1 MERACFLLEETG
13 QRLRCLLNPESLVV
27 RRVAGVRPR
36 RSIGGRLTGT
46 GLGDDPVLFTGGGST
61 HLELDLLFDTQL
73 DGSSVEAT
81 DVQDLTRPL
90 WELAENVASVDGA
103 ARLRIVRL
111 VWGKSWNV
119 PAVVVAVAE
128 RFERFEPSG
137 SPQRSWLRLRLLRV
151 ATSAST
157 SATVAQPAAGFAV
170 PPDGSVPEDQEII
183 HEVQGGATT
192 ADHADMDG
200 DGDGDGQRA
209 APPIGE
215 RLDLIAARY
224 YGEPSLWRVLAAYNG
239 IADPTRIPPP
249 STIRIPPI
257 ATLRAL

>member
-13 QRLRCLLNPESLVV
+13 QRLSCLLNPDSLVV
-27 RRVAGVRPR
+27 RRLAGVLPR
-36 RSIGGRLTGT
+36 RSIGGRLTGA
-46 GLGDDPVLFTGGGST
+46 GLTDDPVLFTGGGST

-73 DGSSVEAT
+73 DGSTVMTT

-103 ARLRIVRL
+103 PRLQTVRL

-128 RFERFEPSG
+128 RFERFDPSG

-151 ATSAST
+151 AGTAAT
-157 SATVAQPAAGFAV
+157 SATVAQPATGFAV

-183 HEVQGGATT
+183 HQVQGGPT
-192 ADHADMDG
+192 AADAADG
-200 DGDGDGQRA
+200 DGDPA
-209 APPIGE
+209 APPVGE